1 MGAYTWAGRGNVYA
15 FFEEEKEKFE
25 KSVYARRAG
34 VRHLGGQRRRV
45 HIRFYQDNEE
55 LGARI

>member
-1 MGAYTWAGRGNVYA
+1 MGAYTWAGRVYA
-15 FFEEEKEKFE
+15 IFEEEKGKFE

-55 LGARI
+55 LSS

>member
-55 LGARI
+55 LSS